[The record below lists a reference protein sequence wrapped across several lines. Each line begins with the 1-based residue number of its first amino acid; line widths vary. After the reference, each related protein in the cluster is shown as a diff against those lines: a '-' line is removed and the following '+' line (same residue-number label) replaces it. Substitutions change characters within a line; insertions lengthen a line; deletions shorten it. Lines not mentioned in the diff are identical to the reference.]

1 MKPLIIIAGPTAC
14 GKTDLS
20 LTLAKKLDTQ
30 IISADS
36 MQIYKYMDIG
46 TAKIFDTQNVV
57 HYAIDEVLPTENFSV
72 ADYQFCAKKYLDK
85 IYAQKKI
92 PILCGGTG
100 FYINAVLHDNNFS
113 CGQVDF
119 ALRAKLFSQSDEYLF
134 KKLSEIDPQSV
145 KTIHQND
152 RKRIVRAL
160 EFFSQTGQ
168 KFSQHNE
175 LQKQNEIKYDTLFII
190 LTLPRQILYEK
201 IEARVDKMI
210 ELGLVNEVKKLLD
223 IGCNKNSNSMQAI
236 GYKEIIMYLDG
247 QIDLAQA
254 IELIKK
260 NARHYAKRQLTWFKH
275 QTNGIWIDKNN
286 FKNETEIVNY
296 VYNLCQKKFMG
307 CHYDL

>member
-1 MKPLIIIAGPTAC
+1 
-14 GKTDLS
+14 
-20 LTLAKKLDTQ
+20 
-30 IISADS
+30 
-36 MQIYKYMDIG
+36 MDIG

-160 EFFSQTGQ
+160 EFF
-168 KFSQHNE
+168 H
-175 LQKQNEIKYDTLFII
+175 
-190 LTLPRQILYEK
+190 
-201 IEARVDKMI
+201 
-210 ELGLVNEVKKLLD
+210 KLA
-223 IGCNKNSNSMQAI
+223 KNFHSTTS
-236 GYKEIIMYLDG
+236 
-247 QIDLAQA
+247 
-254 IELIKK
+254 
-260 NARHYAKRQLTWFKH
+260 
-275 QTNGIWIDKNN
+275 
-286 FKNETEIVNY
+286 FKNKMKLNMTR
-296 VYNLCQKKFMG
+296 FS
-307 CHYDL
+307 

>member
-20 LTLAKKLDTQ
+20 LKLAKKLDTQ

-46 TAKIFDTQNVV
+46 TAKIFDTQNIV

-72 ADYQFCAKKYLDK
+72 ADYQVCAKKYFNK

-100 FYINAVLHDNNFS
+100 FYINAILHDNNFS
-113 CGQVDF
+113 CGQIDF
-119 ALRAKLFSQSDEYLF
+119 ALRDKLLLQSNEYLF
-134 KKLSEIDPQSV
+134 KKLSEIDPQST

-168 KFSQHNE
+168 KFSQHNA
-175 LQKQNEIKYDTLFII
+175 LQKQNEIKYNTLFII

-201 IEARVDKMI
+201 IETRVDKMI

-223 IGCNKNSNSMQAI
+223 IGCNKNLNSMQAI

-260 NARHYAKRQLTWFKH
+260 NTRHYAKRQLTWFKH
-275 QTNGIWIDKNN
+275 QTDGIWIDKSN

-296 VYNLCQKKFMG
+296 VYDLCQKKFMG
-307 CHYDL
+307 

>member
-260 NARHYAKRQLTWFKH
+260 NTRHYAKRQLTWFKH

>member
-20 LTLAKKLDTQ
+20 LRLAKKLDTQ

-72 ADYQFCAKKYLDK
+72 ADYQLCAKKYLNK

-113 CGQVDF
+113 CGQIDF

-168 KFSQHNE
+168 KFSQHNAF
-175 LQKQNEIKYDTLFII
+175 QKQNEIKYDTLFII

-223 IGCNKNSNSMQAI
+223 IGCNKNLNSMQAI

-247 QIDLAQA
+247 QIDLAHA

-260 NARHYAKRQLTWFKH
+260 NTRHYAKRQLTWFKH
-275 QTNGIWIDKNN
+275 QTDGIWIDKNN